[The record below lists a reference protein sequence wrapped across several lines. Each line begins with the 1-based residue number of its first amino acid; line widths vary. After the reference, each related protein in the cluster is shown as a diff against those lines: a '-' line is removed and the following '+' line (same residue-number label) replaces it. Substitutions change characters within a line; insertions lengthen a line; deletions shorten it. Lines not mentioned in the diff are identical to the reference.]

1 MKSFLEYSRQLDE
14 KQIQYNNNANYGQVV
29 FFAGGAAS
37 GKGFAVSNF
46 IDTSKFKV
54 WDVDDLKIKLTK
66 LPSVVVKY
74 PGIQDLKLNNP
85 EDVRK
90 LHLIAQK
97 EGIPEK
103 QLKAWIGNF
112 HSSDTL
118 PNLLFDMTF
127 KNLDNVAWII
137 PDLIKAGYK
146 PQNIHITW
154 ILANYNIAVER
165 NKSRTRVVP
174 DDIMLLTHSGA
185 AMTMKDILSGSLP
198 KEING
203 SFTIVLNN
211 PEEVSFYTRND
222 DQKTKIAKAT
232 KSSVVKDFTYITVKK
247 AGAPMQTWREM
258 QSQIR
263 EKIFSWVMKNAPQS
277 DEVKGAYSS

>member
-1 MKSFLEYSRQLDE
+1 MKSFLEYSRQIDE
-14 KQIQYNNNANYGQVV
+14 KQIQYGKNANYGQVV

-46 IDTSKFKV
+46 IDTTKFKV

-66 LPSVVVKY
+66 MPSMVAKY
-74 PGIQDLKLNNP
+74 PGIDKLKLNNP
-85 EDVRK
+85 EDVRQ
-90 LHLIAQK
+90 LHLIAK
-97 EGIPEK
+97 NEGIPEK

-112 HSSDTL
+112 HSPDTL

-127 KNLDNVAWII
+127 KSIENASFII

-154 ILANYNIAVER
+154 ILANYNVAVQR
-165 NKSRTRVVP
+165 NRMRERVVP

-203 SFTIVLNN
+203 SFTVVLNN
-211 PEEVSFYTRND
+211 PEEVSFYTRSD
-222 DQKTKIAKAT
+222 DEKSKITKPS

>member
-1 MKSFLEYSRQLDE
+1 MKSFLEYSRQIDE
-14 KQIQYNNNANYGQVV
+14 KQIQYGNNANYGQVV

-46 IDTSKFKV
+46 IDASKFKV

-66 LPSVVVKY
+66 LPSIVAKY

-90 LHLIAQK
+90 LHLIAAT

-103 QLKAWIGNF
+103 QLKGWIGNF
-112 HSSDTL
+112 HSPEAL
-118 PNLLFDMTF
+118 PNILFDMTF
-127 KNLDNVAWII
+127 KNLDNVSRFI

-146 PQNIHITW
+146 PHNIHITW
-154 ILANYNIAVER
+154 ILANYNVAVQR
-165 NKSRTRVVP
+165 NRARPRVVP

-198 KEING
+198 KEVNG

-211 PEEVSFYTRND
+211 PEEVSFYTRAD
-222 DQKTKIAKAT
+222 DEKSKITKPTKTAL
-232 KSSVVKDFTYITVKK
+232 VKRGERCNHKFVKRSFR
-247 AGAPMQTWREM
+247 GL
-258 QSQIR
+258 
-263 EKIFSWVMKNAPQS
+263 
-277 DEVKGAYSS
+277 

>member
-14 KQIQYNNNANYGQVV
+14 KQIQYGKNANYGQAV

-37 GKGFAVSNF
+37 GKGFAISNF
-46 IDTSKFKV
+46 IDTNKFKV

-66 LPSVVVKY
+66 MPSMVAKY
-74 PGIQDLKLNNP
+74 PGIENLKLNNP
-85 EDVRK
+85 EDVRQ

-103 QLKAWIGNF
+103 QLKAWVGNF
-112 HSSDTL
+112 HSPDTL

-127 KNLDNVAWII
+127 KHIDNATWII

-146 PQNIHITW
+146 PQNIHLTW
-154 ILANYNIAVER
+154 ILANYNVAVER
-165 NKSRTRVVP
+165 NKSRPRVVP
-174 DDIMLLTHSGA
+174 DDIMLLTHTGA
-185 AMTMKDILSGSLP
+185 AMTMKDIMSGSLP

-211 PEEVSFYTRND
+211 PEEVTFYNRSD
-222 DQKTKIAKAT
+222 DANSKVTKPT
-232 KSSVVKDFTYITVKK
+232 NSSVVKDFTYITVKK
-247 AGAPMQTWREM
+247 AGAPMQSWREM
-258 QSQIR
+258 QTQIR
-263 EKIFSWVMKNAPQS
+263 EKIFTWVMKNAPQS
-277 DEVKGAYSS
+277 QEVKGAYSS